1 MISPNETGY
10 TIEPL
15 SRLSLLLA
23 IQRARDV
30 GFNAFASALV
40 KVYLREY
47 PQDVRNLSRN
57 GGKV

>member
-10 TIEPL
+10 TIQPF

-30 GFNAFASALV
+30 GFNAFAASLV

-47 PQDVRNLSRN
+47 PKDVRPLNTQA
-57 GGKV
+57 K